1 MVNYAYFVEELQK
14 NYTKIRKT
22 YMKQYYKKRHIS
34 TKSYVQMY
42 KCTNVQ
48 KEWLKSIWKVVIR

>member
-22 YMKQYYKKRHIS
+22 YMKPYYKKSIS
-34 TKSYVQMY
+34 ALKVMY